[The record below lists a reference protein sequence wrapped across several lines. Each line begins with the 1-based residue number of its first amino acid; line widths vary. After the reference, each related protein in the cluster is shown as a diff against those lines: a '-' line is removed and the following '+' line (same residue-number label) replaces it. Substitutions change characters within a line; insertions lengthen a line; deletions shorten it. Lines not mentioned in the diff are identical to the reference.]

1 MAKTAPNKKPRIP
14 PDETIFY
21 IFKLSASEYL
31 LYDSSMGDPV
41 HHGSLNLITAKLNLH
56 AEELNKNIKPTEK
69 PKQIYA
75 YKLDR
80 DYTKGWKIEE
90 RMNGI
95 DYESPISPPKP
106 KYTNPRKIRG
116 MDADPVF
123 FWIDTGTMNYL
134 YDMDMGSP
142 LCYGSPAKIKGPIL
156 MHSKKYD
163 FSVMMFDFPPKID
176 EPKWK
181 ASIKYNINEQQEK
194 KKLKDKK
201 AAEEKNPQA
210 PTKEDKEKDA

>member
-1 MAKTAPNKKPRIP
+1 M
-14 PDETIFY
+14 
-21 IFKLSASEYL
+21 
-31 LYDSSMGDPV
+31 LYDSGMGDPV
-41 HHGSLNLITAKLNLH
+41 HHGSLNLITSKLNSH
-56 AEELNKNIKPTEK
+56 IEELNKNIKPNDN

-80 DYTKGWKIEE
+80 DSTKGWKVEE

-95 DYESPISPPKP
+95 DYESPISTPKP

-116 MDADPVF
+116 MDVDPVF
-123 FWIDTGTMNYL
+123 FWIDMGSMNYL

-156 MHSKKYD
+156 LHSKTYN
-163 FSVMMFDFPPKID
+163 FSVIMFQFPPKID

-194 KKLKDKK
+194 QKLRDKK
-201 AAEEKNPQA
+201 QIEEKNPKA
-210 PTKEDKEKDA
+210 AVTTDKEKDA

>member
-1 MAKTAPNKKPRIP
+1 M
-14 PDETIFY
+14 
-21 IFKLSASEYL
+21 

-41 HHGSLNLITAKLNLH
+41 HHGSLNLITSKLNSH
-56 AEELNKNIKPTEK
+56 IEELNKNIKPNDK

-80 DYTKGWKIEE
+80 DSTKGWKVEE

-95 DYESPISPPKP
+95 DYESPISTPKP

-116 MDADPVF
+116 MDDDPVF

-142 LCYGSPAKIKGPIL
+142 LCYGSPAKIKAPIL
-156 MHSKKYD
+156 LHSKKYD
-163 FSVMMFDFPPKID
+163 FSVMMFDFPPKVV

-181 ASIKYNINEQQEK
+181 LSIKYNINEQQEK
-194 KKLKDKK
+194 QKLRDKK
-201 AAEEKNPQA
+201 QIEEKNPQA
-210 PTKEDKEKDA
+210 ASNIDKEKDA

>member
-14 PDETIFY
+14 QGETIFY
-21 IFKLSASEYL
+21 IFKLSASEYM

-41 HHGSLNLITAKLNLH
+41 HHGPLNLITSKLNLH
-56 AEELNKNIKPTEK
+56 VDELNKKLKPGEN
-69 PKQIYA
+69 PKQIYV

-80 DYTKGWKIEE
+80 DSAKGWKIEE

-95 DYESPISPPKP
+95 DYESPTSKPKP
-106 KYTNPRKIRG
+106 KYINPRKIRG
-116 MDADPVF
+116 MDIEPVF
-123 FWIDTGTMNYL
+123 FWIDMGSMNYL

-156 MHSKKYD
+156 LHSKKYD
-163 FSVMMFDFPPKID
+163 FSVMMFDFPPKAV

-194 KKLKDKK
+194 PKLRDKTQQ
-201 AAEEKNPQA
+201 EEKNPKA
-210 PTKEDKEKDA
+210 AVTTDKEKDA

>member
-1 MAKTAPNKKPRIP
+1 MAKTAPNKKSRIP

-21 IFKLSASEYL
+21 IFKLSASEYM

-41 HHGSLNLITAKLNLH
+41 HHGPLNLITSKLNLH
-56 AEELNKNIKPTEK
+56 VDELNKKLKPGEELK
-69 PKQIYA
+69 KIYV
-75 YKLDR
+75 YKFTR
-80 DYTKGWKIEE
+80 NVSKGWKVEE

-95 DYESPISPPKP
+95 DYESPISTPKP
-106 KYTNPRKIRG
+106 KYTNPKKIRG
-116 MDADPVF
+116 MDIDPVF
-123 FWIDTGTMNYL
+123 FWIDMGNMNYL

-156 MHSKKYD
+156 LHSKTYN
-163 FSVMMFDFPPKID
+163 FSVMMFDFPPKAV

-194 KKLKDKK
+194 QKLKDKK
-201 AAEEKNPQA
+201 KIEEKNPQA
-210 PTKEDKEKDA
+210 ASNIDKEKDA

>member
-21 IFKLSASEYL
+21 IFKLSASEYM

-56 AEELNKNIKPTEK
+56 VEELNKNIKPTEK

-80 DYTKGWKIEE
+80 DSTKGWKVEE

-95 DYESPISPPKP
+95 DYESPISKPKP

-116 MDADPVF
+116 MDDDPVF

-142 LCYGSPAKIKGPIL
+142 LCYGSPAKIKAPIL
-156 MHSKKYD
+156 LHSKKYD
-163 FSVMMFDFPPKID
+163 FSVMMFDFPPKAI

-181 ASIKYNINEQQEK
+181 LSIKYNINEQQEK
-194 KKLKDKK
+194 QKLRDKK
-201 AAEEKNPQA
+201 QIEEKNPQA
-210 PTKEDKEKDA
+210 AVTTDKEKDA